1 MSEMSKE
8 DLDFLI
14 NKLFDEELM
23 KGINKKEV
31 LKNAEKRRRNNALYE
46 AMCNSH
52 SGFPE
57 R

>member
-14 NKLFDEELM
+14 NKLFDEELI

-31 LKNAEKRRRNNALYE
+31 LKNAEKRRRNNTLYE
-46 AMCNSH
+46 AVRNGDCGVS
-52 SGFPE
+52 E

>member
-14 NKLFDEELM
+14 NKLFDEELI

-46 AMCNSH
+46 AVRNGDCGVS
-52 SGFPE
+52 E

>member
-31 LKNAEKRRRNNALYE
+31 LKNAEKRRGDNALYE
-46 AMCNSH
+46 AMRNGGCGIS
-52 SGFPE
+52 E

>member
-14 NKLFDEELM
+14 NKLFDEELI

-31 LKNAEKRRRNNALYE
+31 LKNAEKRGRNNALHE
-46 AMCNSH
+46 AVRNGDCGVS
-52 SGFPE
+52 E

>member
-14 NKLFDEELM
+14 NKLFDEELI

-46 AMCNSH
+46 AVRNSDCGL
-52 SGFPE
+52 SK

>member
-14 NKLFDEELM
+14 NKLFDEELI
-23 KGINKKEV
+23 KGVNKKED

-46 AMCNSH
+46 AVRNGDCGVS
-52 SGFPE
+52 E